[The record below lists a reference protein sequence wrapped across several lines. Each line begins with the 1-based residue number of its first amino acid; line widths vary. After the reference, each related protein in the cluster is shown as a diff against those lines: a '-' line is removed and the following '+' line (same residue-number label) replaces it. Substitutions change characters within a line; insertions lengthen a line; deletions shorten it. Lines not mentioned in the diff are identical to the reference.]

1 MTRDRVRMGIVGT
14 GRIAQNRHLPSY
26 QKNDRVVVVAAADP
40 VPEAVH
46 SAAATFGIPSVYTD
60 YREMLEREDLDAVSV
75 CTPNKYHAP
84 VATAALRQ
92 GLHVFCE
99 KPLARTATEARAM
112 VRLARETGRILATG
126 YRYRHQ
132 AEARAAKRVI
142 DAGELGDIYMMRA
155 RALRR
160 RKIPSWGTFTDKEIQ
175 GGGALV
181 DFGVHVLDLA
191 LWLAGH
197 PRVLEVTGVTS
208 QRLGTRPGVNE
219 WGPWEHTAFEV
230 EDHAAAFLRFEGGRA
245 LQLEVSWAL
254 NIAQSE
260 ESVSLSGTAGGL
272 DVYPFQLNKAVYGML
287 VNCSPAWMPGQ
298 TESEWDLQVA
308 DFVEAILE
316 NREPLVK
323 PEQALQVN
331 EIVDAIYESA
341 ATGAA
346 VALA

>member
-26 QKNDRVVVVAAADP
+26 QRNDRVVVVAAADP
-40 VPEAVH
+40 VPESVH
-46 SAAATFGIPSVYTD
+46 SAAAAFAIPSVYTD

-84 VATAALRQ
+84 VAIAALRQ

-126 YRYRHQ
+126 YRYREQ
-132 AEARAAKRVI
+132 AEARAAKRVV

-181 DFGVHVLDLA
+181 DFGV
-191 LWLAGH
+191 
-197 PRVLEVTGVTS
+197 
-208 QRLGTRPGVNE
+208 NE

-230 EDHAAAFLRFEGGRA
+230 EDHAAAFIRFEGDRA

-272 DVYPFQLNKAVYGML
+272 DVYPFQLNKAAYGML
-287 VNCSPAWMPGQ
+287 MNCSPAWMPGQ
-298 TESEWDLQVA
+298 TESDWDLQVA
-308 DFVEAILE
+308 DFVEAVLE
-316 NREPLVK
+316 NREPLVT
-323 PEQALQVN
+323 PEEALQVN

-346 VALA
+346 VSLA